1 MLPLAFDVAHRDVL
15 VIGMGRLGA
24 HKSRQLLDAGAR
36 VHVIASALLASPPEG
51 LASLRV
57 RAYEEG
63 DLAGY
68 VLVVSAVAD
77 TSVNDLIVREA
88 KERGVWL
95 NVVDDLE
102 RSNFYFMALVRRGD
116 VCVAVTT
123 EGASPALAQELR
135 DRVADVVPTHVG
147 EVANELRAER
157 QRLHDVGAST
167 EGRDWRQRVRELLDV
182 VSSQDLDA

>member
-1 MLPLAFDVAHRDVL
+1 MLPLAFKLEGLDVL
-15 VIGMGRLGA
+15 VLGSGA
-24 HKSRQLLDAGAR
+24 VGTYKARQLLDAGAR
-36 VHVIASALLASPPEG
+36 VHVIASKLLVAPPEG

-57 RAYEEG
+57 RDYETG

-68 VLVVSAVAD
+68 ALVVSALAD
-77 TSVNDLIVREA
+77 TVVNDAVVREA
-88 KERGVWL
+88 RERGVWL

-135 DRVADVVPTHVG
+135 DRVAGVVPAHVG
-147 EVANELRAER
+147 DVANILRAER
-157 QRLHDVGAST
+157 QGLHDHGVST
-167 EGRDWRQRVRELLDV
+167 EGREWRGRVRELLDA
-182 VSSQDLDA
+182 DHL

>member
-1 MLPLAFDVAHRDVL
+1 MLPLAFNLESLDVL
-15 VIGMGRLGA
+15 VLGSGKVGTYKA
-24 HKSRQLLDAGAR
+24 RQLLDVGAR
-36 VHVIASALLASPPEG
+36 VHVIASELLAAPPEG

-68 VLVVSAVAD
+68 VLVVSAVANP
-77 TSVNDLIVREA
+77 VANEVIVREA
-88 KERGVWL
+88 KERGLWL

-135 DRVADVVPTHVG
+135 DRVAHVVPAHASD
-147 EVANELRAER
+147 VANALRAER
-157 QRLHDVGAST
+157 QRLHDEGIST
-167 EGRDWRQRVRELLDV
+167 EGRDWRGRVRQLLDADNV
-182 VSSQDLDA
+182 